1 MVDQATLYSPRHVII
16 LAHPGSHSFNSLIA
30 RTYRETAVRCGQEA
44 IIRDLYAIGFDPV
57 LKESEQPGASDFTL
71 SADVADERQILESSD
86 VFVMV
91 YPIWF
96 GMPPAILMGYVDR
109 VLGAGVTPAD
119 VQKGQG
125 PALLK
130 GHRLASITTS
140 GASKHWLN
148 QQGQIDSLRT
158 LFGTYLVNGFGMKE
172 FRDLHFGETVGGL
185 AQEFIDVLVGQV
197 QTFAEAIC
205 HDAAADRQAATGT

>member
-1 MVDQATLYSPRHVII
+1 MVDQTARYSPRHVII

-30 RTYRETAVRCGQEA
+30 RTYQETVARCGQEA

-57 LKESEQPGASDFTL
+57 LKESEQPGSNNFALSD
-71 SADVADERQILESSD
+71 DVAQERQIIESSN
-86 VFVMV
+86 VFALV

-119 VQKGQG
+119 VQAGQG

-130 GHRLASITTS
+130 GHRLVSITTS

-148 QQGQIDSLRT
+148 QQGQIDALRT
-158 LFGTYLVNGFGMKE
+158 MFGNYLVNGFGMKE

-185 AQEFIDVLVGQV
+185 AQEFVDVLVGQV
-197 QTFAEAIC
+197 ESFAEGIC
-205 HDAAADRQAATGT
+205 RDAAADRQASTSV